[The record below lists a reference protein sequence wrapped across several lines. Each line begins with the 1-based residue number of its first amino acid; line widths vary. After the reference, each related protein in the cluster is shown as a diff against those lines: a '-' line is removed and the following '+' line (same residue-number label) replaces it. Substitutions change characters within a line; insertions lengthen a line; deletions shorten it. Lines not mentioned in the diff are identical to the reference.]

1 MSQFDGES
9 LSSGRSVG
17 GERRGEL
24 VACVST
30 VSSESI
36 KGNREGRVARK

>member
-1 MSQFDGES
+1 MSRCLIG
-9 LSSGRSVG
+9 SVG
-17 GERRGEL
+17 GERRGEFEQ

-36 KGNREGRVARK
+36 KGSRERRVARK